1 MAMANPKAVLRKTI
15 FAGFSIAAAWTASS
29 VTSRADILW
38 GVNGHPFTAYPG
50 ISFEQQLNYVKDL
63 GMKSYRVNIPDI
75 RFASDLAR
83 LVAEAKTRDVEILPI
98 ITPDVDLDR
107 MSAKDLYARSYDL
120 AFALVSQFKN
130 DIRVWELGNE
140 LENYAIIKACEM
152 QDDGVQ
158 YNCSWGPAGGTGV
171 LHYFSPRWEKVRSV
185 LRGLSDGVMAVD
197 PSLRKAV
204 GTAGW
209 GHTGAFLRM
218 MQDGIQWDITVWHHY
233 EGDPEEALKFLV
245 RLNRPIWITE
255 FNNPRGSEKG
265 EQQQADGLVEM
276 MTYLRRYQVIYNV
289 EAAHLYELMDE
300 PYWSPSFEAVMG
312 LVGMV
317 QDSQGKWMPGKPK
330 PAYDAVKQ
338 FIAAGSAQTSADAP
352 TGTITSTSG
361 VSLGRP
367 ALSRTEL
374 ISRRCSL
381 ASFDSSV
388 SSAENQA
395 AYCVCLVMGRM
406 PTPDEQWSLVSALKQ
421 GMTIPRML
429 SDVLASDEVRDRFLP
444 SKMSNREFVIM
455 LYRLLLRREPD
466 NVGLTSYVS
475 QLERGALSRVNLQ
488 HEIISSNEF
497 QSRNAILF
505 PDQKK

>member
-1 MAMANPKAVLRKTI
+1 MANPKALLRTTI
-15 FAGFSIAAAWTASS
+15 FAGFSIVAAWTASS
-29 VTSRADILW
+29 ATSRADILW

-50 ISFEQQLNYVKDL
+50 ISFEQQLDLMKDL

-75 RFASDLAR
+75 RFASELAR
-83 LVAEAKTRDVEILPI
+83 LVVEAKARDIEILPI

-107 MSAKDLYARSYDL
+107 LSVKDLYARSFDL
-120 AFALVSQFKN
+120 AVALVSQFKN

-171 LHYFSPRWEKVRSV
+171 LHYFSPRWEKVSSV
-185 LRGLSDGVMAVD
+185 LRGLLDGVNAVD

-218 MQDGIQWDITVWHHY
+218 LQDGIQWDITVWHHY

-255 FNNPRGSEKG
+255 FNNSGGSEKG
-265 EQQQADGLVEM
+265 KQQQADGLVEM
-276 MTYLRRYQVIYNV
+276 MTHIRRHQHTYNI

-300 PYWSPSFEAVMG
+300 PYWNPSFEAVMG
-312 LVGMV
+312 LVEMV
-317 QDSQGKWMPGKPK
+317 QDGQGKWMPGTPK

-338 FIAAGSAQTSADAP
+338 FIAAGSELTGSAPVQPTIPPNEASFARQT
-352 TGTITSTSG
+352 
-361 VSLGRP
+361 
-367 ALSRTEL
+367 LSRAEL
-374 ISRRCSL
+374 ISRRCNL

-395 AYCVCLVMGRM
+395 AYGVCLVMGRM
-406 PTPDEQWSLVSALKQ
+406 PSPGEQWDLVSALKQ

-429 SDVLASDEVRDRFLP
+429 SDVLESAEVRDRFLP
-444 SKMSNREFVIM
+444 SKMSSREFVIM

-475 QLERGALSRVNLQ
+475 QLESGALSRTDVQ
-488 HEIISSNEF
+488 HELIASNEF
-497 QSRNAILF
+497 RFQNAILF
-505 PDQKK
+505 SVRK

>member
-1 MAMANPKAVLRKTI
+1 MAMSYAVLRKTS
-15 FAGFSIAAAWTASS
+15 FAALFITAAWTASS

-50 ISFEQQLNYVKDL
+50 VSFEQQLSYVKDL

-83 LVAEAKTRDVEILPI
+83 LVAEAKKHDIEILPI
-98 ITPDVDLDR
+98 ITPDLDLDR
-107 MSAKDLYARSYDL
+107 LSAKDLYTRSFDL
-120 AFALVSQFKN
+120 AVALVSRFKN

-140 LENYAIIKACEM
+140 LENHAIIKACEM

-171 LHYFSPRWEKVRSV
+171 LHYFSPRWEKVSSV
-185 LRGLSDGVMAVD
+185 LRGLSDGVIAVD

-218 MQDGIQWDITVWHHY
+218 LQDGIQWDISVWHHY

-255 FNNPRGSEKG
+255 FNNPGGSEKG
-265 EQQQADGLVEM
+265 KQQQADGLVEM
-276 MTYLRRYQVIYNV
+276 MAYIRRYKTIYNV

-317 QDSQGKWMPGKPK
+317 QDSHGKWIPDKPK

-338 FIAAGSAQTSADAP
+338 FIAAGSEQ
-352 TGTITSTSG
+352 TGTVPPIQPIPLNG
-361 VSLGRP
+361 APLAQR
-367 ALSRTEL
+367 ALSRAEL

-381 ASFDSSV
+381 ASFNSSV
-388 SSAENQA
+388 TTAENQA
-395 AYCVCLVMGRM
+395 AYGVCLVMGRM
-406 PTPDEQWSLVSALKQ
+406 PSPGEQWDLVNALKQ
-421 GMTIPRML
+421 GMNIPQML
-429 SDVLASDEVRDRFLP
+429 SDVLSSDEVRDRFLP
-444 SKMSNREFVIM
+444 STMSNREFVIM
-455 LYRLLLRREPD
+455 LYRMLLRREPD
-466 NVGLTSYVS
+466 NDGLMSYVS
-475 QLERGALSRVNLQ
+475 QLERGALSRENLQ
-488 HEIISSNEF
+488 QEIISSNEF
-497 QSRNAILF
+497 HSRNAILF

>member
-1 MAMANPKAVLRKTI
+1 MAMSYAVLRKTS
-15 FAGFSIAAAWTASS
+15 FAAFLIAAAWTASS
-29 VTSRADILW
+29 VTPRADILW

-50 ISFEQQLNYVKDL
+50 ISFEQQLSYVKDL
-63 GMKSYRVNIPDI
+63 GMKSYRVNISDA

-83 LVAEAKTRDVEILPI
+83 LVAEAKTRDIEILPV
-98 ITPDVDLDR
+98 ITPDLDLDR
-107 MSAKDLYARSYDL
+107 LSAKDLYTRSFDL
-120 AFALVSQFKN
+120 AVALVSRFKN

-171 LHYFSPRWEKVRSV
+171 LHYFSPRWEKVSSV
-185 LRGLSDGVMAVD
+185 LRGLLDGVTAVD

-218 MQDGIQWDITVWHHY
+218 LQDGIQWDISVWHHY

-255 FNNPRGSEKG
+255 FNNPGGSEKG
-265 EQQQADGLVEM
+265 KQQQADGLVEM
-276 MTYLRRYQVIYNV
+276 MAYIRRYQTIYNI

-317 QDSQGKWMPGKPK
+317 QDSAGKWIPDKPK

-338 FIAAGSAQTSADAP
+338 FIAAGAEQTGAIP
-352 TGTITSTSG
+352 TIQPIIPPNEA
-361 VSLGRP
+361 SLARRT
-367 ALSRTEL
+367 LSRAEL

-381 ASFDSSV
+381 ASFNSSV
-388 SSAENQA
+388 TTAENQA
-395 AYCVCLVMGRM
+395 AYGVCLVMGRM
-406 PTPDEQWSLVSALKQ
+406 PSPGEQWDLVSALKQ
-421 GMTIPRML
+421 GMTIQQML
-429 SDVLASDEVRDRFLP
+429 LDVLSSDEVRDRFLP
-444 SKMSNREFVIM
+444 SKMSNREFVVM
-455 LYRLLLRREPD
+455 LYRVLLRREPD
-466 NVGLTSYVS
+466 NEGLMSYVS

-497 QSRNAILF
+497 RSRNAILF

>member
-1 MAMANPKAVLRKTI
+1 
-15 FAGFSIAAAWTASS
+15 
-29 VTSRADILW
+29 
-38 GVNGHPFTAYPG
+38 
-50 ISFEQQLNYVKDL
+50 
-63 GMKSYRVNIPDI
+63 
-75 RFASDLAR
+75 
-83 LVAEAKTRDVEILPI
+83 
-98 ITPDVDLDR
+98 
-107 MSAKDLYARSYDL
+107 
-120 AFALVSQFKN
+120 
-130 DIRVWELGNE
+130 
-140 LENYAIIKACEM
+140 
-152 QDDGVQ
+152 
-158 YNCSWGPAGGTGV
+158 
-171 LHYFSPRWEKVRSV
+171 
-185 LRGLSDGVMAVD
+185 
-197 PSLRKAV
+197 
-204 GTAGW
+204 
-209 GHTGAFLRM
+209 M
-218 MQDGIQWDITVWHHY
+218 MQDGIQWDISVWHHY

-352 TGTITSTSG
+352 TGTITSMSG
-361 VSLGRP
+361 ASLGRP

-395 AYCVCLVMGRM
+395 AYGVCLVMGRM